1 MKIQQGNFLNSITVE
16 TTCCGYKNIQKIFPH
31 CMLSSQ
37 WWLYVKFTMI
47 VRNGKHNF
55 SSSGYSKILTYSP
68 RLEHDCDKK
77 LNVENI
83 HKESIKSKKYLKL
96 LSFYSSDENIN
107 ILFWECVDSQGFIP

>member
-1 MKIQQGNFLNSITVE
+1 
-16 TTCCGYKNIQKIFPH
+16 
-31 CMLSSQ
+31 
-37 WWLYVKFTMI
+37 MI

-83 HKESIKSKKYLKL
+83 HIESIKSKKYLKL